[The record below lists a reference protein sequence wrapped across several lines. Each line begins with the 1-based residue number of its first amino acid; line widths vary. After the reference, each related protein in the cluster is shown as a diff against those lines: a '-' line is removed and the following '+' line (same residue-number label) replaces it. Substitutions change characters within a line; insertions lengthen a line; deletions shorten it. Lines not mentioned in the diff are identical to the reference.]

1 MGSSRQEIRRRS
13 VLCGVVGGAGV
24 LAGCAG
30 GGDSPAES
38 GTDDG
43 EVPENS
49 SDHDGTGGSATH
61 GGIRVAVVHHTWAT
75 EYVDRAAGSEQ
86 PCIASVP
93 TSEARLSITVE
104 AEPVDDSV
112 DGVDAALFDG
122 ATVVCGE
129 TEYELQ
135 SIMPETGETSSA
147 SQFELGFQVPAD
159 NGECQLAV
167 AWQGEAASSE
177 TFQLGLGPE
186 REPEIPEDV
195 PSCSTTGSGESFEI
209 RVRNETGE
217 ERLLHGV
224 AAITGAGSI
233 EERNGSYQFMVE
245 YSDEGAETVV
255 TRLEEF
261 GAFENPEE
269 MSFAIVLDRNVV
281 TTLGFS
287 EELAAMMERGEWQAD
302 PRLLMMFN
310 ERETAERVRSVIL
323 GKLTHG

>member
-1 MGSSRQEIRRRS
+1 MGSSRQGIRRRS

-30 GGDSPAES
+30 GSDSPPES

-43 EVPENS
+43 GVPESNR
-49 SDHDGTGGSATH
+49 DRDGTGGSATH

-75 EYVDRAAGSEQ
+75 EHVDRSVGSKE

-93 TSEARLSITVE
+93 ADETRLSITVE
-104 AEPVDDSV
+104 AEPVDDGV
-112 DGVDAALFDG
+112 EGVDTGLFDG
-122 ATVVCGE
+122 TTVVCGDAE
-129 TEYELQ
+129 HELQ
-135 SIMPETGETSSA
+135 SIVSKTSETSSA
-147 SQFELGFQVPAD
+147 PRFELGFRVPED
-159 NGECQLAV
+159 EGECQLAV
-167 AWQGEAASSE
+167 AWQGEAASAE

-186 REPEIPEDV
+186 REPNIPDDV
-195 PSCSTTGSGESFEI
+195 PSCSTTESGASFEV
-209 RVRNETGE
+209 RVRNAAGE
-217 ERLLHGV
+217 ERLLHGG

-233 EERNGSYQFMVE
+233 EERDGSYQFMVE

-261 GAFENPEE
+261 GAFENPGE
-269 MSFAIVLDRNVV
+269 MSFAIVLDGNVV

-287 EELAAMMERGEWQAD
+287 AELAATMERGEWQAD

-310 ERETAERVRSVIL
+310 ERETAERVRNVIL
-323 GKLTHG
+323 DEGGD